1 MDRRLGT
8 SLICTG
14 LSESQIPHDP
24 SRKKRRAF
32 KKKTYDVASYIYIYI
47 YIRKMPGLCPEQ
59 QLDVKSNGGGMLDSS
74 SSSKLNVKFNGDGNL
89 DPSSS
94 SHFNIKFNGGEK

>member
-1 MDRRLGT
+1 MML
-8 SLICTG
+8 
-14 LSESQIPHDP
+14 Q
-24 SRKKRRAF
+24 
-32 KKKTYDVASYIYIYI
+32 VIYIHI